1 MTAPCLQ
8 AKQAA
13 KQAKK
18 DVKTLEEELKNKSKE
33 IEKFSAKL
41 RKMGAHG
48 AAIAGGG
55 GVGLAMAGS
64 GGSGDMSPGYV
75 VAFLQYSTMPLQQRI
90 GSSSR
95 VMLHVHAISSRTR
108 YSSNCAACFCRTM
121 EEMDGMTEEEKTQYI
136 SKRREAGVD
145 RENTGATM
153 TGSTL
158 ANVRTQSINT
168 TTTTTI
174 HHHHPSTRHCPDT
187 RW

>member
-1 MTAPCLQ
+1 LKPSHDCRLQ

-18 DVKTLEEELKNKSKE
+18 DVKKLEEELKNKSKE

-95 VMLHVHAISSRTR
+95 VMLQVLHATCIRPR
-108 YSSNCAACFCRTM
+108 YSHCAACLLA
-121 EEMDGMTEEEKTQYI
+121 
-136 SKRREAGVD
+136 AGQWKIWRV
-145 RENTGATM
+145 
-153 TGSTL
+153 
-158 ANVRTQSINT
+158 
-168 TTTTTI
+168 
-174 HHHHPSTRHCPDT
+174 
-187 RW
+187 

>member
-1 MTAPCLQ
+1 MKPSHDCRLQ

-18 DVKTLEEELKNKSKE
+18 DVKKLEEELKNKSKE

-75 VAFLQYSTMPLQQRI
+75 VAFLQYYSTMPLQQRI

-95 VMLHVHAISSRTR
+95 AMPCSRTR
-108 YSSNCAACFCRTM
+108 YSNCAACLLQDNGR
-121 EEMDGMTEEEKTQYI
+121 DGGY
-136 SKRREAGVD
+136 D
-145 RENTGATM
+145 
-153 TGSTL
+153 
-158 ANVRTQSINT
+158 
-168 TTTTTI
+168 
-174 HHHHPSTRHCPDT
+174 
-187 RW
+187 